1 MVRSIRN
8 GVNPMGP
15 VTYEEEGLDGS
26 IPIDHNM
33 DSSSCL
39 EWCLCELISCMR
51 KRIEKERD

>member
-26 IPIDHNM
+26 IPIGITCTPVAALNGAYVN
-33 DSSSCL
+33 
-39 EWCLCELISCMR
+39 
-51 KRIEKERD
+51 